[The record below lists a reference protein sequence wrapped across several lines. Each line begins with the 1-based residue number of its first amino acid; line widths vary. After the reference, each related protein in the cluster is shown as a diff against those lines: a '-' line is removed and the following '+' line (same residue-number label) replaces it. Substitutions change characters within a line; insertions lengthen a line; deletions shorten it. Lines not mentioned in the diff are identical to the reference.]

1 MLCTFETFLKIE
13 MIHFKLYEI
22 AMPMLEY
29 VYMSLV
35 KIISCFITITSFFV
49 FLKNKEAHQD
59 LIG

>member
-1 MLCTFETFLKIE
+1 MLYTFETFFKIE

-29 VYMSLV
+29 N
-35 KIISCFITITSFFV
+35 FITITSFFV
-49 FLKNKEAHQD
+49 FPKNKEAHQV

>member
-1 MLCTFETFLKIE
+1 MLYTFETFFKIE

-22 AMPMLEY
+22 TMPMLEY

-49 FLKNKEAHQD
+49 FLKNKEAHQV

>member
-1 MLCTFETFLKIE
+1 MLYTFETFFKIE

-29 VYMSLV
+29 VCMSLV

-49 FLKNKEAHQD
+49 FLKNKEAH
-59 LIG
+59 

>member
-1 MLCTFETFLKIE
+1 MLYTFETFLKIE

-49 FLKNKEAHQD
+49 FLKNKEAH
-59 LIG
+59 